1 MAVLER
7 LPLNERIFSVLKK
20 MIQNGE
26 LSPGER
32 VKEEEVAKRFGIS
45 RTPVREAL
53 KRLESLGF
61 IERRRSSGYVV
72 KRFDRDDIE
81 EIYGIMGVLEEYA
94 ITLAVDNVTPSDIEK
109 LKSLL
114 TELEGALKE
123 GDMRKVVRVNNKFHD
138 ILYGLSKRK
147 RLIALINYFRELFN
161 VFRRW
166 LLIEKESATAA
177 LRDHWRIVELLEL
190 RDKGRLR
197 RAIRSHINRG
207 KKLTL
212 KKLEEV
218 GRGEEEENTD
228 RETGARWA

>member
-190 RDKGRLR
+190 KDKGRLR

>member
-72 KRFDRDDIE
+72 KRFNRDDIE

-190 RDKGRLR
+190 KDKGRLR